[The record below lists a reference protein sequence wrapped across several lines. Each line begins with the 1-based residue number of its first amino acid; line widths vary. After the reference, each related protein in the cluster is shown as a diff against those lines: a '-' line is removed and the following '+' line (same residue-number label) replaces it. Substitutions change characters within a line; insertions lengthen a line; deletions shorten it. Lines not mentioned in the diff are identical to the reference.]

1 MSNHFAYLGLNLLTL
16 AGPLARSFEP
26 RIAFHRRWFALLPA
40 IGITGAGFIAWDA
53 LFTRWGVWG
62 FNEDY
67 LVGVSALGLPLEE
80 WLFFLT
86 VPYACT
92 FIYDCLNHFWP
103 IVSPSRWSRAL
114 ALALAVFTF
123 ILGILNSGRMY
134 TVATCLVSSACMG
147 TAVWMG
153 PRFLAA
159 FFRTYA
165 VCLVPFILVN
175 GALTGSV
182 TSQPIVWYDN
192 AENLGMRI
200 GSIPVEDAFYLLPL
214 LWLVIFQYERRLAA
228 TTLDLGRN

>member
-1 MSNHFAYLGLNLLTL
+1 
-16 AGPLARSFEP
+16 
-26 RIAFHRRWFALLPA
+26 
-40 IGITGAGFIAWDA
+40 
-53 LFTRWGVWG
+53 
-62 FNEDY
+62 
-67 LVGVSALGLPLEE
+67 
-80 WLFFLT
+80 
-86 VPYACT
+86 
-92 FIYDCLNHFWP
+92 
-103 IVSPSRWSRAL
+103 
-114 ALALAVFTF
+114 
-123 ILGILNSGRMY
+123 
-134 TVATCLVSSACMG
+134 MG